1 MEIKPT
7 TTTTT
12 TTVIQN
18 KLKYPPM
25 SDGIGHNQ
33 KYDAKK

>member
-1 MEIKPT
+1 MEIKT

-12 TTVIQN
+12 TTVTKN

-25 SDGIGHNQ
+25 SEGIGHNQ
-33 KYDAKK
+33 K

>member
-1 MEIKPT
+1 MEIK

-12 TTVIQN
+12 TTVTKN

-25 SDGIGHNQ
+25 SEGIGHNQ
-33 KYDAKK
+33 K

>member
-1 MEIKPT
+1 MEIKTTTT

-12 TTVIQN
+12 TTVTKN

-25 SDGIGHNQ
+25 SEGIGHNQ
-33 KYDAKK
+33 K